1 MNQTA
6 FKRRVYIA
14 GFFFALLSLGFIV
27 RLFNLHFSPRVVL
40 PDDMK
45 PDARRGAIY
54 DRDGFILALSIKS
67 HSLFANPEEISDP
80 EGTARAVSRV
90 LGVSPDSILEK
101 LKKNRRF
108 VWIRRKMDDE
118 SAGEIRKLRLP
129 GLHFRKEYRRV
140 YPHEGLA
147 SNIVGFVGVD
157 NEGLAGIEYSFDA
170 ALSGREGGF
179 RREADGLVFGRDIS
193 LTIDRYIQEKA
204 GREIEEAVARHG
216 AKQGSVVV
224 MEVKTGRILAMAK
237 SPGFDPNRFHSSSPF
252 ALRNFS
258 FIDSY
263 EPGSTMKIISLA
275 SILTRRPSLAD
286 KRYECA
292 GYIDIADVRINCTA
306 VHGTLGMKDVMR
318 HSCNVGVIK
327 AIRGLR
333 KKDLFA
339 TLETFRFGRRTGLEL
354 PGETEGI
361 LRPVEKWSGLSKYSI
376 GIGQEI
382 SVTSVQLAA
391 AFAAIANGGVYIAP
405 TIIESITEHDGASV
419 RSFAPAVKGRVVT
432 RAVAEN
438 LIGMMRGVVE
448 GGTGTA
454 ARSARFCVAGKTGT
468 SQKFVR
474 AKGYSDRVLASFIGV
489 APCED
494 PVVCVLVVIDDPA
507 DKQSGGRIA
516 APVFG
521 RLIDPILIRL
531 GAGAPLVRAETP
543 VRAPLEKPVF
553 DGRTMPDF
561 SGKRLPEAL
570 GLLVEMR
577 RTIGVR
583 YAIRG
588 SGRVVEQRPAPGTR
602 LKSGAEVLL
611 FFME

>member
-40 PDDMK
+40 PEDSK
-45 PDARRGAIY
+45 PEARRGVIR
-54 DRDGFILALSIKS
+54 DRNGFILALSIES
-67 HSLFANPEEISDP
+67 HSLFANPEEIRDP
-80 EGTARAVSRV
+80 EGTARAVARV
-90 LGVSPDSILEK
+90 LGVTPEGLLEK
-101 LKKNRRF
+101 LKKKRRF
-108 VWIRRKMDDE
+108 IWIRRKMDDDQ
-118 SAGEIRKLRLP
+118 AGAIRKLGLP
-129 GLHFRKEYRRV
+129 GLHFKKEYRRV

-147 SNIVGFVGVD
+147 SNVIGFVGVD
-157 NEGLAGIEYSFDA
+157 NEGLAGIEYSFEA
-170 ALSGREGGF
+170 ALSGEEGGF
-179 RREADGLVFGRDIS
+179 RREADGLIFGRNIN
-193 LTIDRYIQEKA
+193 LAIDRYIQEKA
-204 GREIEEAVARHG
+204 EREIEKAVSRHG

-237 SPGFDPNRFHSSSPF
+237 SPGFDPNRFHVYSPF
-252 ALRNFS
+252 DLRNFS

-275 SILTRRPSLAD
+275 SILMHRPSVAG
-286 KRYECA
+286 KSFNCT
-292 GYIDIADVRINCTA
+292 GYIDIADVRINCTGI
-306 VHGTLGMKDVMR
+306 HGTLGMKDVIR

-327 AIRGLR
+327 AMKGIR

-339 TLETFRFGRRTGLEL
+339 TLETFRFGRKTGLEL

-391 AFAAIANGGVYIAP
+391 AFSAIANGGVYVAP
-405 TIIESITEHDGASV
+405 TIIETIEEHDGARI

-432 RAVAEN
+432 EAIAKD

-448 GGTGTA
+448 GGTGAA
-454 ARSARFCVAGKTGT
+454 ARSPHFCVAGKTGT

-494 PVVCVLVVIDDPA
+494 PVVCVLVIIDDPA
-507 DKQSGGRIA
+507 DRQSGGRIA

-531 GAGAPLVRAETP
+531 GAGAPLIRAETP
-543 VRAPLEKPVF
+543 VRRPPEKPVF
-553 DGRTMPDF
+553 DGKTMPDF
-561 SGKRLPEAL
+561 NGKRLPEAL
-570 GLLVEMR
+570 DILLEMR
-577 RTIGVR
+577 RKAGMR

-588 SGRVVEQRPAPGTR
+588 TGRVFEQRPAPGT
-602 LKSGAEVLL
+602 LLNDGDEVLL
-611 FFME
+611 FFAE

>member
-40 PDDMK
+40 PEDSK
-45 PDARRGAIY
+45 PEARRGVIR
-54 DRDGFILALSIKS
+54 DRNGFILALSIES
-67 HSLFANPEEISDP
+67 HSLFVNPEEIRDP
-80 EGTARAVSRV
+80 EGTARAVARV
-90 LGVSPDSILEK
+90 LGVTPEGLLEK
-101 LKKNRRF
+101 LKKKRRF
-108 VWIRRKMDDE
+108 IWIRRKMDDDQ
-118 SAGEIRKLRLP
+118 AGAIRKLGLP
-129 GLHFRKEYRRV
+129 GLHFKKEYRRV

-147 SNIVGFVGVD
+147 SNVIGFVGVD
-157 NEGLAGIEYSFDA
+157 NEGLAGIEYSFEA
-170 ALSGREGGF
+170 ALSGEEGGF
-179 RREADGLVFGRDIS
+179 RREADGLIFGRNIN
-193 LTIDRYIQEKA
+193 LAIDRYIQEKA
-204 GREIEEAVARHG
+204 EREIEKAVARHG

-237 SPGFDPNRFHSSSPF
+237 SPGFDPNRFHVYSPF
-252 ALRNFS
+252 DLRNFS

-275 SILTRRPSLAD
+275 SILTHRPSVAG
-286 KRYECA
+286 KSFNCT
-292 GYIDIADVRINCTA
+292 GYIDIADVRINCTGI
-306 VHGTLGMKDVMR
+306 HGTLGMKDVIR

-327 AIRGLR
+327 AMRGIR

-339 TLETFRFGRRTGLEL
+339 TLETFRFGRKTGLEL

-391 AFAAIANGGVYIAP
+391 AFSAIANGGVYVAP
-405 TIIESITEHDGASV
+405 TIIETIEEHDGV
-419 RSFAPAVKGRVVT
+419 RIRNFAPAVKGRVVT
-432 RAVAEN
+432 EAMAKD

-448 GGTGTA
+448 GGTGAA
-454 ARSARFCVAGKTGT
+454 ARSPHFCVAGKTGT

-494 PVVCVLVVIDDPA
+494 PVVCVLVIIDDPA
-507 DKQSGGRIA
+507 DRQSGGRIA

-531 GAGAPLVRAETP
+531 GAGAPMIRAETP
-543 VRAPLEKPVF
+543 VQRPPEKPVF
-553 DGRTMPDF
+553 DGKTMPDF
-561 SGKRLPEAL
+561 NGKRLPEAL
-570 GLLVEMR
+570 DLLLEMR
-577 RTIGVR
+577 RKAGVR

-588 SGRVVEQRPAPGTR
+588 TGRVFEQRPAPGT
-602 LKSGAEVLL
+602 LLNDGDEVLL
-611 FFME
+611 FFAE